1 MLFNSIEFLLFFP
14 VVVIAYYVLPGRV
27 KKYWLLLAS
36 YYFYM
41 CWNARYALLLLF
53 STTVTYLSGRLM
65 FIKQGRY
72 KKLVVAISFTLN
84 LGILFFFKYFN
95 FVFTSLGV
103 IANKVGIAFMQPKL
117 DLLLPVGISFY
128 IFQALSYTMDIYR
141 EKLKAEKNFLIYA
154 LYVSFFPQLVAGPI
168 ERSTSLLPQ
177 LRSTPPPPPRGIA
190 ETVHITRGLQLMLWG
205 FFEKIVIA
213 DTAAGIV
220 DHVYNNFEVM
230 NGLQIIGA
238 TVLFA
243 FQIYCDFGGY
253 SHIAIGA
260 AQVLGFKLMDNFR
273 QPYFSTSVKEFWRRW
288 HISLSTWFK
297 DYLYIPLGG
306 NRLGKLR
313 SKCNMM
319 IVFLLSGL
327 WHGASWNYVVWGG
340 LNGLFQLGN
349 RPASGQEKGVKKYLS
364 ILVTFCLVD
373 FTWLF
378 FRAPGF
384 RYGCRMLKQVWTLP
398 QSWSIKENL
407 VQMGF
412 TKTNLAVLATALL
425 ILFVVDI
432 LHENKVRIRDR
443 IAAVPAWTRW
453 GIYLVACEMILLE
466 VVIRYGQPA
475 TAFLYFQ
482 F

>member
-1 MLFNSIEFLLFFP
+1 MLFNSTQFLVFFP
-14 VVVIAYYVLPGRV
+14 VVVVLYYLLPQRL
-27 KKYWLLLAS
+27 KKYWLLVAS

-65 FIKQGRY
+65 VIKQGRY
-72 KKLVVAISFTLN
+72 KKLVVTISFVLN

-95 FVFTSLGV
+95 FVFTSIEV
-103 IANKVGIAFMQPKL
+103 VANRLGIAFTPPRL

-141 EKLKAEKNFLIYA
+141 EKLEVEKNFFTYA

-177 LRSTPPPPPRGIA
+177 LRSTPPPRGGA
-190 ETVHITRGLQLMLWG
+190 LETAHITQGLQLMLWG

-220 DHVYNNFEVM
+220 DCVYNNFETM

-238 TVLFA
+238 TMLFA

-260 AQVLGFKLMDNFR
+260 AQVLGFQLMDNFR
-273 QPYFSTSVKEFWRRW
+273 QPYFSISVKEFWRRW

-313 SKCNMM
+313 SKCNIL

-340 LNGLFQLGN
+340 LNGLFQLGGQ
-349 RPASGQEKGVKKYLS
+349 PEKGQENGVKKYLS
-364 ILVTFCLVD
+364 MLVTFCLVD

-384 RYGCRMLKQVWTLP
+384 RYGCRMLQRIWTLP
-398 QSWSIKENL
+398 QSWSVKENL

-412 TKTNLAVLATALL
+412 TKTNLAVLAIALL

-443 IAAVPAWTRW
+443 LAAAPAWIRW
-453 GIYLVACEMILLE
+453 GVYLAACEMILLE
-466 VVIRYGQPA
+466 IVIRYGQPA

>member
-1 MLFNSIEFLLFFP
+1 
-14 VVVIAYYVLPGRV
+14 
-27 KKYWLLLAS
+27 
-36 YYFYM
+36 
-41 CWNARYALLLLF
+41 
-53 STTVTYLSGRLM
+53 
-65 FIKQGRY
+65 
-72 KKLVVAISFTLN
+72 
-84 LGILFFFKYFN
+84 
-95 FVFTSLGV
+95 
-103 IANKVGIAFMQPKL
+103 
-117 DLLLPVGISFY
+117 
-128 IFQALSYTMDIYR
+128 
-141 EKLKAEKNFLIYA
+141 
-154 LYVSFFPQLVAGPI
+154 
-168 ERSTSLLPQ
+168 
-177 LRSTPPPPPRGIA
+177 
-190 ETVHITRGLQLMLWG
+190 MLWG

-213 DTAAGIV
+213 DTAAGVV
-220 DHVYNNFEVM
+220 DHVYNNFEAM
-230 NGLQIIGA
+230 NSLQIIGA

-288 HISLSTWFK
+288 HISLSTWFR

-313 SKCNMM
+313 SKCNIL

-340 LNGLFQLGN
+340 LNGLFQLGSQ
-349 RPASGQEKGVKKYLS
+349 PEKGQEKGVKKYLS
-364 ILVTFCLVD
+364 MLVTFCLID

-384 RYGCRMLKQVWTLP
+384 RYGCRMLQRIWTLP

-412 TKTNLAVLATALL
+412 TKTNLAVLAIALL

-443 IAAVPAWTRW
+443 LAAAPAWIRW
-453 GIYLVACEMILLE
+453 GVYLAACEMILLE
-466 VVIRYGQPA
+466 IVIRYGQPA

>member
-1 MLFNSIEFLLFFP
+1 MLFNSTEFLIFFP
-14 VVVIAYYVLPGRV
+14 VVVITYYALPGKA
-27 KKYWLLLAS
+27 KKYWLLITS

-53 STTVTYLSGRLM
+53 STAVTYLSGRLM
-65 FIKQGRY
+65 FTKQGRY
-72 KKLVVAISFTLN
+72 KKLVVAMSFTLN

-95 FVFTSLGV
+95 FVFTSLSA
-103 IANKVGIAFMQPKL
+103 IANKLGIVFAQPKL

-141 EKLKAEKNFLIYA
+141 KKLEVERNFFTYA

-177 LRSTPPPPPRGIA
+177 LRSTPPRIT
-190 ETVHITRGLQLMLWG
+190 ETTHITRGLQLMLWG

-213 DTAAGIV
+213 DTAAGVV
-220 DHVYNNFEVM
+220 DYVYNNFAAM

-313 SKCNMM
+313 TKCNIM

-349 RPASGQEKGVKKYLS
+349 TPVNERERGIKKYLS
-364 ILVTFCLVD
+364 IFVTFCLID

-384 RYGCRMLKQVWTLP
+384 RYGCRMLKQIWTLP
-398 QSWSIKENL
+398 QSWSVKENL

-412 TKTNLAVLATALL
+412 TKTNLAVLAIALL
-425 ILFVVDI
+425 ILFAVDI

-443 IAAVPAWTRW
+443 IALTPAWLRW
-453 GIYLVACEMILLE
+453 GIYLAACEMILLE
-466 VVIRYGQPA
+466 IVIRYGQPA

>member
-1 MLFNSIEFLLFFP
+1 
-14 VVVIAYYVLPGRV
+14 
-27 KKYWLLLAS
+27 
-36 YYFYM
+36 
-41 CWNARYALLLLF
+41 
-53 STTVTYLSGRLM
+53 
-65 FIKQGRY
+65 
-72 KKLVVAISFTLN
+72 
-84 LGILFFFKYFN
+84 
-95 FVFTSLGV
+95 
-103 IANKVGIAFMQPKL
+103 
-117 DLLLPVGISFY
+117 
-128 IFQALSYTMDIYR
+128 
-141 EKLKAEKNFLIYA
+141 
-154 LYVSFFPQLVAGPI
+154 
-168 ERSTSLLPQ
+168 
-177 LRSTPPPPPRGIA
+177 
-190 ETVHITRGLQLMLWG
+190 MLWG

-213 DTAAGIV
+213 DTAAGVV
-220 DHVYNNFEVM
+220 DHVYNNFEAM

-306 NRLGKLR
+306 NRCGKLR

-349 RPASGQEKGVKKYLS
+349 KSAGRQKKGIKKCLY
-364 ILVTFCLVD
+364 ILVTFCLID

-384 RYGCRMLKQVWTLP
+384 RYGCRMLKRIWTLP

-412 TKTNLAVLATALL
+412 TKTNLIVLTIALL
-425 ILFVVDI
+425 ILFTVDV
-432 LHENKVRIRDR
+432 LHENKVQIRER
-443 IAAVPAWTRW
+443 IALMPVWIRW
-453 GIYLVACEMILLE
+453 GIYLMACEMILLE
-466 VVIRYGQPA
+466 IVIRYGQPA

>member
-1 MLFNSIEFLLFFP
+1 
-14 VVVIAYYVLPGRV
+14 
-27 KKYWLLLAS
+27 
-36 YYFYM
+36 
-41 CWNARYALLLLF
+41 
-53 STTVTYLSGRLM
+53 
-65 FIKQGRY
+65 
-72 KKLVVAISFTLN
+72 
-84 LGILFFFKYFN
+84 
-95 FVFTSLGV
+95 
-103 IANKVGIAFMQPKL
+103 
-117 DLLLPVGISFY
+117 
-128 IFQALSYTMDIYR
+128 
-141 EKLKAEKNFLIYA
+141 
-154 LYVSFFPQLVAGPI
+154 
-168 ERSTSLLPQ
+168 
-177 LRSTPPPPPRGIA
+177 
-190 ETVHITRGLQLMLWG
+190 MLWG